1 MRWTEVLQEIR
12 KMRFEEI
19 YRVRTEKR
27 LTVVQEADMLGID
40 ERTFRRWLCLLI
52 SWQQIGHVMK

>member
-12 KMRFEEI
+12 EMRFEEI

-27 LTVVQEADMLGID
+27 LTVVQAADMLGID
-40 ERTFRRWLCLLI
+40 ERTFRRW
-52 SWQQIGHVMK
+52 SRR